1 MATTVYETTTSTVS
15 RISTTPPPETTSGI
29 VRTWFYHRN
38 ATTTKGTLVT
48 VTSIQPVVCPSEWLT
63 ALTTTVRQSV
73 RVTCCPSGYSAD
85 PYVDLNYEANCQ
97 SAVAPGQTL
106 IYWDSKSG
114 YITTSYSTAV
124 SVAAVAVK
132 GWNSIVEA
140 PATTTSAPL
149 SSSPSSFSSF
159 FTFSTTSLS
168 TGSPNTIGNTTE
180 PSGVSHSSGLRALM
194 GVGII
199 FFLRRQRQERNVD
212 VTSGTGEVKTK
223 ASDLKSG
230 QYVNVPQNPGHRLSE
245 LPTSSNTP
253 ELYTDYSPHSPR
265 EDDAEIHELHLIL
278 NYTSSG
284 AKHRLLFACRQL
296 NTPVAP
302 KLYSDVTLNVRE
314 EDQKSLDSHI
324 AGLFRTIR
332 DDQTLALYV
341 RELNIKGYKLREVEA
356 GYIPTSD
363 DDKEDTT
370 QQTHQP
376 VRKKLEYPF
385 WSENGF
391 LPVIY
396 QNCLK
401 KLKKIDLGI
410 KFPSFPT
417 GRYGEAWENMQGSNS
432 IDMNQLRNLMSL
444 PLIESITCV
453 ASDGETGGDE
463 RQEVEMVSM
472 PLAQNLTSIKFLRS
486 KLALP
491 APGKILSATPNLR
504 QLEYDFW
511 IDRKLDEEPAQYYDC
526 EQLDNALQPVRNI
539 LERLRLSVLYHGDH
553 TVMYPNDWT

>member
-1 MATTVYETTTSTVS
+1 MTT
-15 RISTTPPPETTSGI
+15 

-180 PSGVSHSSGLRALM
+180 PSGVSHSSGLRGGAIAGIVVGLLGAVALM

-265 EDDAEIHELHLIL
+265 EDDAEIHEL
-278 NYTSSG
+278 
-284 AKHRLLFACRQL
+284 Q
-296 NTPVAP
+296 
-302 KLYSDVTLNVRE
+302 
-314 EDQKSLDSHI
+314 
-324 AGLFRTIR
+324 
-332 DDQTLALYV
+332 
-341 RELNIKGYKLREVEA
+341 
-356 GYIPTSD
+356 
-363 DDKEDTT
+363 
-370 QQTHQP
+370 
-376 VRKKLEYPF
+376 
-385 WSENGF
+385 
-391 LPVIY
+391 
-396 QNCLK
+396 
-401 KLKKIDLGI
+401 
-410 KFPSFPT
+410 
-417 GRYGEAWENMQGSNS
+417 
-432 IDMNQLRNLMSL
+432 
-444 PLIESITCV
+444 
-453 ASDGETGGDE
+453 
-463 RQEVEMVSM
+463 
-472 PLAQNLTSIKFLRS
+472 
-486 KLALP
+486 
-491 APGKILSATPNLR
+491 
-504 QLEYDFW
+504 
-511 IDRKLDEEPAQYYDC
+511 
-526 EQLDNALQPVRNI
+526 
-539 LERLRLSVLYHGDH
+539 
-553 TVMYPNDWT
+553 